1 VNPKR
6 KRILALL
13 FAAGAGAVGAGLVI
27 ASTRKEMQAE
37 LQASGAELQ
46 RRLRTQGSSLQ
57 RQLRASSEAAATEAV
72 RAEMRSLGITD
83 SLVRDT
89 AATVRRLNALVARF
103 T

>member
-1 VNPKR
+1 VTKKR
-6 KRILALL
+6 MMQLA
-13 FAAGAGAVGAGLVI
+13 AALGAGAVGAALVI
-27 ASTRKEMQAE
+27 SITKDE
-37 LQASGAELQ
+37 LRADLATSGAELQ
-46 RRLRTQGSSLQ
+46 RRLRTQGTTLQ

-72 RAEMRSLGITD
+72 RAEMVRLGITD